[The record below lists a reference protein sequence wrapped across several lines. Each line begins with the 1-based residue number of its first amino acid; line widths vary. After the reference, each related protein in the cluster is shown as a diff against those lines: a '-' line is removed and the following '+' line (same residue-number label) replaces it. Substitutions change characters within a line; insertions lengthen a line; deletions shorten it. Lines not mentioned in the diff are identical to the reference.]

1 MCLAWS
7 GLASIADQLQQV
19 QNAQAEMLDELRDLQ
34 IQQRQVQDSQSQIL
48 ALISEWSTPWK

>member
-1 MCLAWS
+1 LAWS

-48 ALISEWSTPWK
+48 ALISEWATPWK